1 MRGEKK
7 SQLEI
12 LSEMQHLNHRG
23 VKQTADLSLCASHKK
38 GHPPEDKRERAAE
51 GRWQKERGWLSCSLT
66 VPRTILCQSKGQ
78 SAVVKTLFLTSSHS
92 ERARLDWPLH
102 YRRKA

>member
-1 MRGEKK
+1 MRGEKKK

-12 LSEMQHLNHRG
+12 LSEPQKRKN
-23 VKQTADLSLCASHKK
+23 KPQTFSLCASHKK